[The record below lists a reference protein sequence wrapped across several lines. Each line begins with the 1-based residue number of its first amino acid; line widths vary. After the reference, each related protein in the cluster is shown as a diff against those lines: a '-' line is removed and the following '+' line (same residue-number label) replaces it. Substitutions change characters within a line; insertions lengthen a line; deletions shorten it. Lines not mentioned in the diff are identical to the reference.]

1 MTKETLTKT
10 KVSPVFISSDDSN
23 LRWLLFVDQKPPS
36 KHDLLVTDFVG
47 TFSSPENAMKW
58 YDGQHLPYGEPQA
71 LIARFDGCNIVPKYR
86 SIVLG
91 EEDHLHGHPAWT
103 YAYDDPE

>member
-1 MTKETLTKT
+1 
-10 KVSPVFISSDDSN
+10 
-23 LRWLLFVDQKPPS
+23 
-36 KHDLLVTDFVG
+36 
-47 TFSSPENAMKW
+47 MKW